1 MKKLTLLAVT
11 LFISCSFSFAQTDS
25 TIVRTL
31 TQHRYEQYVGV
42 QMNLLVQQ
50 VLNFNNSST
59 TTSNTNNNPYLLV
72 YSINSVK
79 SGWGLR
85 LGVGFN
91 SNTATTNDG
100 ITATHNDITDMHYRL
115 GIEKAFRL
123 SPKWSAGVGLDG
135 LYNSNNDNT
144 TSTISSTDTTTTL
157 TKTKIYSYGGGA
169 MGWLRYHVTK
179 RVLIGTESS
188 FYYTTGKEKQTIAI
202 TSRNNQLFTRPVTTN
217 TTATSNNTS
226 QGQFSVPVTL
236 YLIVKF

>member
-1 MKKLTLLAVT
+1 MKKLTLLATT
-11 LFISCSFSFAQTDS
+11 LFISCSTLFAQTDS
-25 TIVRTL
+25 ITGRP
-31 TQHRYEQYVGV
+31 HPRYEQYVGV

-59 TTSNTNNNPYLLV
+59 TNNTNNNPYLLV
-72 YSINSVK
+72 YSINSAK
-79 SGWGLR
+79 SGWGIR

-91 SNTATTNDG
+91 SNTASTNDG
-100 ITATHNDITDMHYRL
+100 ITSTHNDITNMHYRL
-115 GIEKAFRL
+115 GIEKTFRL
-123 SPKWSAGVGLDG
+123 SAKWSAGVGLDG

-157 TKTKIYSYGGGA
+157 TKTKTYSYGGGA

-179 RVLIGTESS
+179 KILIGTESS
-188 FYYTTGKEKQTIAI
+188 FYYTTGKDKQTIEV
-202 TSRNNQLFTRPVTTN
+202 TSRNFQLSTRPVTTN